1 MVANTDPDL
10 RGYIGVAQ
18 KFLMSEEQR
27 AQMCTNAFELAKQ
40 PAERK
45 FVMDVLKTR
54 YPNLEMLKAAVKA
67 MESPELKKD
76 ASEAALAISQKLPKT
91 DEVKAILSKA
101 GLDK

>member
-1 MVANTDPDL
+1 
-10 RGYIGVAQ
+10 
-18 KFLMSEEQR
+18 
-27 AQMCTNAFELAKQ
+27 MCTSALELVKQ

-45 FVMDVLKTR
+45 LVMDVLKR

-67 MESPELKKD
+67 MEVPELKKD

-101 GLDK
+101 GLEK